1 MSSYDVGQVIYVVSS
16 QKMQV
21 LPLVIAEEV
30 VRKTLSGREVTYL
43 VKRDQTSN
51 VYNLA
56 EIKGQV
62 FSDLEDVKE
71 LLLKNTQEAVSK
83 ICQSAQDKAASLQG
97 AQQPAVTRQA
107 AVPTD
112 DELKSFIL
120 DDGTKVRINAR
131 DM

>member
-1 MSSYDVGQVIYVVSS
+1 
-16 QKMQV
+16 MQV

-43 VKRDQTSN
+43 VKRDQTNS
-51 VYNLA
+51 VYNLT
-56 EIKGQV
+56 EIEGQV
-62 FSDLEDVKE
+62 FSDLEDVKK
-71 LLLKNTQEAVSK
+71 LLLKNTQQAVNK
-83 ICQSAQDKAASLQG
+83 ICQSAQNKAASLQV
-97 AQQPAVTRQA
+97 APQPTVTRQA